1 MNTVTGNTTADRLKE
16 LFYSINKYKYLYILM
31 IPGILY
37 YIIYKYAPMY
47 GLIIAFKD
55 YNMGLGMLESP
66 WVGLKHFSYIFSLS
80 DFYAILNNTIII
92 NFYNLI
98 IGFPMPIILALMLN
112 ELKNYTF
119 KRTIQTVIYF
129 PHFLSW
135 VIFGGLIIQLLAPND
150 GLVNQIIKYFGG
162 EPVFFMSKSEYFRI
176 IVALSSMIK
185 EAGWGA
191 IIYLAALSGIDVE
204 QYEAAIIDGANQFQ
218 KLIYI
223 TIPGITNTI
232 IIMLIL
238 KVGYL
243 LDVGFEQIYVMYNPS
258 VYDVG
263 DVISTYIYRMGL
275 QQMNF
280 SITTAI
286 GLFQS
291 AVGFALLIVTNR
303 IAKKHSEVSLW

>member
-1 MNTVTGNTTADRLKE
+1 
-16 LFYSINKYKYLYILM
+16 M